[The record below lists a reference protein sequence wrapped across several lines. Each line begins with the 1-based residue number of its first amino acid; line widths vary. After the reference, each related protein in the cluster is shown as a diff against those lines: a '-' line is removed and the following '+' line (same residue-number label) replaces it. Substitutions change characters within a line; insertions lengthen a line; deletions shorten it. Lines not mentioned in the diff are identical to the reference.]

1 MCGIVGNINNSKVK
15 NNLIE
20 GLKKLEYRGYDSVG
34 LALINHDQNID
45 VLKSA
50 GKIKDFLSKHNN
62 NNSDGNIGI
71 GHTRWATHGEPSDN
85 NAHPIFDFRK
95 KLAVVHN
102 GIIENYLDLKNEL
115 TKVGYQFTTD
125 TDTESIS
132 NLISYYIENNHSTL
146 EAINLTLDK
155 INGHAAVLVI
165 TEDDPGNIF
174 GFKKGF
180 AGSLLIG
187 KNNEQVSIASDFQT
201 LISSSTEYIVLED
214 GESFNATNNKI
225 EIFKGNKKIIKKW
238 MPITQNSEKVSK
250 GKYKFFMEKE
260 IHEQS
265 EVFLRNFQ
273 GRVNFNSQS
282 VNFLEE
288 LHDLDLKNI
297 ERVHLIGMGSS
308 YYACMLGSYW
318 LEKIAKIPIQYSN
331 SSEFRYRH
339 PVVENNTLIIPVSQS
354 GETADT
360 LSASNL
366 AKEMKLLQ
374 IAITNS
380 SNSELERI
388 TKNSIM
394 MRANTE
400 IGVASTKTF
409 MATIEI
415 LFILSLYFAQI
426 RNIQNDK
433 DLIFDELKILPS
445 KIDNIFKNS
454 NQIVNLAKLYSKYN
468 NFLFLGRGQNY
479 PIAMEGA
486 LKLKELSYV
495 HAEGYPAGEMK
506 HGPISL
512 IDSNMPVFNIVT
524 DGPYLNKMISNIREI
539 QSRKGKII
547 VLTNCPEK
555 LDPSWYNDIFTFD
568 KTDDLLSPFLS
579 TVCIQLFAMYLATER
594 KLDIDQ
600 PRNLAKSVTVE

>member
-1 MCGIVGNINNSKVK
+1 MIQSMASNDFFQHILKFEIFSKDY
-15 NNLIE
+15 N
-20 GLKKLEYRGYDSVG
+20 
-34 LALINHDQNID
+34 
-45 VLKSA
+45 
-50 GKIKDFLSKHNN
+50 
-62 NNSDGNIGI
+62 
-71 GHTRWATHGEPSDN
+71 T
-85 NAHPIFDFRK
+85 
-95 KLAVVHN
+95 
-102 GIIENYLDLKNEL
+102 
-115 TKVGYQFTTD
+115 
-125 TDTESIS
+125 
-132 NLISYYIENNHSTL
+132 
-146 EAINLTLDK
+146 LTLDK

-165 TEDDPGNIF
+165 TQDDPDKIF

-201 LISSSTEYIVLED
+201 LMSSSNEYIVLED
-214 GESFNATNNKI
+214 GESFNATMNKI
-225 EIFKGNKKIIKKW
+225 EIFKGNKKITKKW
-238 MPITQNSEKVSK
+238 MPITQNTEKISK

-273 GRVNFNSQS
+273 GRVDFNSQS
-282 VNFLEE
+282 INFLEE
-288 LHDLDLKNI
+288 LNNLDLKNI

-331 SSEFRYRH
+331 SSEFRYRN

-366 AKEMKLLQ
+366 AKEMKLMQ

-426 RNIQNDK
+426 HNIQNDK

-468 NFLFLGRGQNY
+468 NFLFLG
-479 PIAMEGA
+479 
-486 LKLKELSYV
+486 
-495 HAEGYPAGEMK
+495 
-506 HGPISL
+506 
-512 IDSNMPVFNIVT
+512 
-524 DGPYLNKMISNIREI
+524 
-539 QSRKGKII
+539 
-547 VLTNCPEK
+547 
-555 LDPSWYNDIFTFD
+555 
-568 KTDDLLSPFLS
+568 
-579 TVCIQLFAMYLATER
+579 
-594 KLDIDQ
+594 
-600 PRNLAKSVTVE
+600 

>member
-1 MCGIVGNINNSKVK
+1 M
-15 NNLIE
+15 
-20 GLKKLEYRGYDSVG
+20 
-34 LALINHDQNID
+34 
-45 VLKSA
+45 
-50 GKIKDFLSKHNN
+50 
-62 NNSDGNIGI
+62 
-71 GHTRWATHGEPSDN
+71 T
-85 NAHPIFDFRK
+85 
-95 KLAVVHN
+95 
-102 GIIENYLDLKNEL
+102 
-115 TKVGYQFTTD
+115 
-125 TDTESIS
+125 
-132 NLISYYIENNHSTL
+132 
-146 EAINLTLDK
+146 
-155 INGHAAVLVI
+155 
-165 TEDDPGNIF
+165 
-174 GFKKGF
+174 
-180 AGSLLIG
+180 
-187 KNNEQVSIASDFQT
+187 
-201 LISSSTEYIVLED
+201 
-214 GESFNATNNKI
+214 
-225 EIFKGNKKIIKKW
+225 
-238 MPITQNSEKVSK
+238 ITQNTEKISK

-282 VNFLEE
+282 VSFSEE
-288 LHDLDLKNI
+288 LNKIDLKNI

-318 LEKIAKIPIQYSN
+318 LEKISKIPIQYSN

-374 IAITNS
+374 ISITNS

-415 LFILSLYFAQI
+415 LFILSLYLAQI
-426 RNIQNDK
+426 HNIKINK

-454 NQIVNLAKLYSKYN
+454 NQIIKLAKSYSRYN

-486 LKLKELSYV
+486 LKLKELSYI

-512 IDSNMPVFNIVT
+512 IDSNMPVFNIIT
-524 DGPYLNKMISNIREI
+524 EGPYLNKMISNIREI
-539 QSRKGKII
+539 QSRKGRII

-555 LDPSWYNDIFTFD
+555 LDSSWYDDIIIFD

>member
-1 MCGIVGNINNSKVK
+1 MCGIVGNINNSLVK
-15 NNLIE
+15 DNLIQ

-34 LALINHDQNID
+34 LALINDNQNID
-45 VLKSA
+45 ILKSA
-50 GKIKDFLSKHNN
+50 GKIKNFLHKHDKDE
-62 NNSDGNIGI
+62 SDGNIGI

-95 KLAVVHN
+95 RLAVVHN

-115 TKVGYQFTTD
+115 TKSGYQFVTD

-132 NLISYYIENNHSTL
+132 NLISSYVEKNHNTFD
-146 EAINLTLDK
+146 AINLTLGK
-155 INGHAAVLVI
+155 INGHAAVLI
-165 TEDDPGNIF
+165 ISQDEPDTIF

-187 KNNEQVSIASDFQT
+187 KNNEQVFIASDFQT
-201 LISSSTEYIVLED
+201 LISSSDEYIVLED
-214 GESFNATNNKI
+214 GEAFKATNNKI
-225 EIFKGNKKIIKKW
+225 EVYKGNKKINKTW
-238 MPITQNSEKVSK
+238 MAITQNTEKISK

-282 VNFLEE
+282 VNFSEE
-288 LHDLDLKNI
+288 LNKIDLKNI

-318 LEKIAKIPIQYSN
+318 LEKISKIPIQYSN

-374 IAITNS
+374 ISITNS

-415 LFILSLYFAQI
+415 LFILSLYLAQI
-426 RNIQNDK
+426 HNIKINK

-454 NQIVNLAKLYSKYN
+454 NQIIKLAKLYSRYN

-486 LKLKELSYV
+486 LKLKELSYI

-512 IDSNMPVFNIVT
+512 IDSNMPVFNIIIE
-524 DGPYLNKMISNIREI
+524 GSYLNKMISNIREI
-539 QSRKGKII
+539 QSRKGRII

-555 LDPSWYNDIFTFD
+555 LDSSWYDDIIIFD

>member
-1 MCGIVGNINNSKVK
+1 MIKGPLFAV
-15 NNLIE
+15 LIE
-20 GLKKLEYRGYDSVG
+20 AD
-34 LALINHDQNID
+34 
-45 VLKSA
+45 
-50 GKIKDFLSKHNN
+50 
-62 NNSDGNIGI
+62 
-71 GHTRWATHGEPSDN
+71 
-85 NAHPIFDFRK
+85 
-95 KLAVVHN
+95 
-102 GIIENYLDLKNEL
+102 
-115 TKVGYQFTTD
+115 
-125 TDTESIS
+125 
-132 NLISYYIENNHSTL
+132 
-146 EAINLTLDK
+146 
-155 INGHAAVLVI
+155 
-165 TEDDPGNIF
+165 
-174 GFKKGF
+174 
-180 AGSLLIG
+180 
-187 KNNEQVSIASDFQT
+187 
-201 LISSSTEYIVLED
+201 
-214 GESFNATNNKI
+214 
-225 EIFKGNKKIIKKW
+225 
-238 MPITQNSEKVSK
+238 
-250 GKYKFFMEKE
+250 
-260 IHEQS
+260 
-265 EVFLRNFQ
+265 
-273 GRVNFNSQS
+273 
-282 VNFLEE
+282 
-288 LHDLDLKNI
+288 
-297 ERVHLIGMGSS
+297 
-308 YYACMLGSYW
+308 
-318 LEKIAKIPIQYSN
+318 
-331 SSEFRYRH
+331 
-339 PVVENNTLIIPVSQS
+339 TLIIPVSQS

-454 NQIVNLAKLYSKYN
+454 NQIVNLPKLYSKYN
-468 NFLFLGRGQNY
+468 NFLILGRGQNY

>member
-1 MCGIVGNINNSKVK
+1 MCGIVGNINNSLVK

-34 LALINHDQNID
+34 IALVNKNKTID
-45 VLKSA
+45 ILKSE
-50 GKIKDFLSKHNN
+50 GKIDDFLSKYKNN
-62 NNSDGNIGI
+62 KSDGQIGI
-71 GHTRWATHGEPSDN
+71 GHTRWATHGIPSDN
-85 NAHPIFDFRK
+85 NAHPIFDYYK
-95 KLAVVHN
+95 GLAVVHN
-102 GIIENYLDLKNEL
+102 GIIENYLEIKTQLQSK
-115 TKVGYQFTTD
+115 GYEFLTD
-125 TDTESIS
+125 TDTECIA
-132 NLISYYIENNHSTL
+132 NLISSYKKDGYSIDKSIDLTIERIT
-146 EAINLTLDK
+146 
-155 INGHAAVLVI
+155 GHAAVLI
-165 TEDDPGNIF
+165 LSEDDPSSIY

-187 KNNEQVSIASDFQT
+187 KSDEQIAIASDFQT
-201 LISSSTEYIVLED
+201 LISNSKEYMVLED
-214 GESFNATNNKI
+214 GERVVATKDGILISN
-225 EIFKGNKKIIKKW
+225 GQSSVRKKW
-238 MPITQNSEKVSK
+238 LPINEDEEIVSK
-250 GKYKFFMEKE
+250 NNYQFFMEKE

-265 EVFLRNFQ
+265 DVFLKNFQ
-273 GRVNFNSQS
+273 GRVDFNKKT
-282 VNFLEE
+282 VNFANEFNNI
-288 LHDLDLKNI
+288 DLATIKRI
-297 ERVHLIGMGSS
+297 HLIGMGSS
-308 YYACMLGSYW
+308 YYACMLASYW
-318 LEKIAKIPIQYSN
+318 LEKISKIPVQCSN
-331 SSEFRYRH
+331 SSEFRYRN
-339 PVVENNTLIIPVSQS
+339 PVIENNTLIVPVSQS

-366 AKEMKLLQ
+366 ARELKVDQ
-374 IAITNS
+374 ICITNTT
-380 SNSELERI
+380 NSELERI

-394 MRANTE
+394 MRASSE

-415 LFILSLYFAQI
+415 FFIIALYLSQI
-426 RNIQNDK
+426 NHINE
-433 DLIFDELKILPS
+433 DLSDIFDELKIIPS
-445 KIDNIFKNS
+445 YIDNILKNS
-454 NQIVNLAKLYSKYN
+454 DKIIKLSNKYASNN

-512 IDSNMPVFNIVT
+512 IDSNMPVINIVT

-555 LDPSWYNDIFTFD
+555 LDSSWYDDIITFD
-568 KTDDLLSPFLS
+568 KTDDILSPFLS
-579 TVCIQLFAMYLATER
+579 TVCVQLFAMYLAISR
-594 KLDIDQ
+594 DLDIDR

>member
-1 MCGIVGNINNSKVK
+1 MCGIVGNINKSLVK

-34 LALINHDQNID
+34 IALVNNNKAID
-45 VLKSA
+45 ILKSE
-50 GKIKDFLSKHNN
+50 GKIDDFLSKYKNN
-62 NNSDGNIGI
+62 KSDGQIGI
-71 GHTRWATHGEPSDN
+71 GHTRWATHGIPSDN
-85 NAHPIFDFRK
+85 NAHPIFDYYK
-95 KLAVVHN
+95 SLAVVHN
-102 GIIENYLDLKNEL
+102 GIIENYLEIKTQLQSK
-115 TKVGYQFTTD
+115 GYKFVTD
-125 TDTESIS
+125 TDTECIA
-132 NLISYYIENNHSTL
+132 NLISSYIKDGYS
-146 EAINLTLDK
+146 IDKSIDLT
-155 INGHAAVLVI
+155 IERITGHAAVLI
-165 TEDDPGNIF
+165 LSEDHPSSIY

-187 KNNEQVSIASDFQT
+187 KSDEQIAIASDFQT
-201 LISSSTEYIVLED
+201 LISNSKEYMVLED
-214 GESFNATNNKI
+214 GERVVARKDGILISNGKSNVK
-225 EIFKGNKKIIKKW
+225 KKW
-238 MPITQNSEKVSK
+238 LPINEDEEIVSK
-250 GKYKFFMEKE
+250 NNYQFFMEKE

-265 EVFLRNFQ
+265 DVFLKNFQ
-273 GRVNFNSQS
+273 GRVDFNKKT
-282 VNFLEE
+282 VNFANEFNN
-288 LHDLDLKNI
+288 LDLATIKRI
-297 ERVHLIGMGSS
+297 HLIGMGSS
-308 YYACMLGSYW
+308 YYACMLASYW
-318 LEKIAKIPIQYSN
+318 LEKISKIPVQCSN
-331 SSEFRYRH
+331 SSEFRYRN
-339 PVVENNTLIIPVSQS
+339 PVIENNTLIVPVSQS

-366 AKEMKLLQ
+366 ARELKVDQ
-374 IAITNS
+374 ICITNTT
-380 SNSELERI
+380 NSELERI

-394 MRANTE
+394 MRANSE

-415 LFILSLYFAQI
+415 FFIIALYLSQI
-426 RNIQNDK
+426 NHVNE
-433 DLIFDELKILPS
+433 DLSDIFGELKIIPS
-445 KIDNIFKNS
+445 YIDNILKNS
-454 NQIVNLAKLYSKYN
+454 DNIIKLSTKYASNN

-512 IDSNMPVFNIVT
+512 IDSNMPVVNIVT

-555 LDPSWYNDIFTFD
+555 LDSSWYDDIVTFD
-568 KTDDLLSPFLS
+568 KTDDILSPFLS
-579 TVCIQLFAMYLATER
+579 TVCVQLFAMYIAISR
-594 KLDIDQ
+594 NLDIDR